1 VNFTPIEL
9 HARIR
14 WMEQAHS
21 DATQPM
27 PTYFRFL
34 TLLALHIFVA
44 ERVEVVV
51 LEVRPRL
58 PPPFRGGSPNRPSAS
73 QRGLFSFQ
81 SPAHTYAHT
90 HTHAYALSLSLTPT
104 HTHTQTHTASV
115 TPTREW

>member
-90 HTHAYALSLSLTPT
+90 HTHAYALSLSLTHT